1 MGQDDLLLTANWLFT
16 LGTAAWL
23 SWLFIHQRCIFIKP
37 SIWLVSYTHLFFQWP
52 CTLLWTEVSQQL
64 HDATILF
71 LVIHLYVVCT
81 LSLTMFILRKD
92 AWRAWQKVTTSPSM
106 GWLEARRVIILLS
119 AITALLL
126 TIYFIYVPP
135 RSTGLYAILFDP
147 ASAKMAR
154 EHSLKLLINPLPKY
168 AYFLMLS
175 AVIPLL
181 AALASLVIAD
191 NMRRPILVFGMLG
204 LLIICALAA
213 SLSGARSGMVMLTL
227 IVAATL
233 LIRRGFCVNPLL
245 LLLLLPAALM
255 PAVALSIMREGHAL
269 TKPPQMAWDYLGY
282 VGERAFA
289 VPFEIGTWYLLHLQ
303 AHGPIG
309 IGAYPK
315 LAWITGGEAI
325 DAPHQIGLIYAPLV
339 YGYEKTL
346 PTISAAAGFLF
357 TSHAYLG
364 LIAFPLTVFAT
375 LFLDIA
381 LLAYRH
387 VHPIL
392 LPALAGAL
400 FIGTLQFIQSEY
412 TVVWITHGFGVKL
425 ILALSLSW
433 LLLHWDS
440 LKIRLASFLP
450 QPLNLTH

>member
-23 SWLFIHQRCIFIKP
+23 SWLFIHQRYIFIKP

-52 CTLLWTEVSQQL
+52 STLLWTEVSQQL

-106 GWLEARRVIILLS
+106 GWLEARRVIILL
-119 AITALLL
+119 
-126 TIYFIYVPP
+126 
-135 RSTGLYAILFDP
+135 
-147 ASAKMAR
+147 
-154 EHSLKLLINPLPKY
+154 
-168 AYFLMLS
+168 
-175 AVIPLL
+175 

-233 LIRRGFCVNPLL
+233 LIRRGFSINPLL
-245 LLLLLPAALM
+245 LMLLFPVALM

-269 TKPPQMAWDYLGY
+269 TELPQMAWDCLGY
-282 VGERAFA
+282 VGERAF
-289 VPFEIGTWYLLHLQ
+289 VLPFKIGTWYLLHLQ
-303 AHGPIG
+303 ANGPIG
-309 IGAYPK
+309 IEAYPK
-315 LAWITGGEAI
+315 LAWITRGEAL
-325 DAPHQIGLIYAPLV
+325 DAPHQIGLLYAPLV
-339 YGYEKTL
+339 YGYENSL
-346 PTISAAAGFLF
+346 PTISATAGFLF

-392 LPALAGAL
+392 LPALAGVL

-425 ILALSLSW
+425 ILALGLSW

-440 LKIRLASFLP
+440 LKIRLVSFLL

>member
-1 MGQDDLLLTANWLFT
+1 MTANWLFT
-16 LGTAAWL
+16 LGTMAWL
-23 SWLFIHQRCIFIKP
+23 SWLFIHQRYMFIKP
-37 SIWLVSYTHLFFQWP
+37 SVLLITFTHLFFQWP
-52 CTLLWTEVSQQL
+52 STLLWAEISQQL
-64 HDATILF
+64 PDATILF
-71 LVIHLYVVCT
+71 LIVHLYTVIT
-81 LSLTMFILRKD
+81 LALSMFIMRKR
-92 AWRAWQKVTTSPSM
+92 AWQAWQKVTMSPTI
-106 GWLEARRVIILLS
+106 GWLEARRGIILLS
-119 AITALLL
+119 TFAALLL

-154 EHSLKLLINPLPKY
+154 EHSLKLLTNPVPKY

-175 AVIPLL
+175 AAIPLL

-191 NMRRPILVFGMLG
+191 NIRRPFLAIGMLV

-233 LIRRGFCVNPLL
+233 LIRRGFSVNPVLL
-245 LLLLLPAALM
+245 MLLLPAALL
-255 PAVALSIMREGHAL
+255 PAVVLSIVREGHAL
-269 TKPPQMAWDYLGY
+269 TELPQMAWTYLGY

-289 VPFEIGTWYLLHLQ
+289 VPFKIGTWYLLHLQ
-303 AHGPIG
+303 THGPIG
-309 IGAYPK
+309 IEAYPK

-346 PTISAAAGFLF
+346 PTISASAGFLF

-392 LPALAGAL
+392 LPTLAGAL